1 MKLRDIQNIYHEALD
16 AMYGS
21 EEVGSFFF
29 ILIEHYFGI
38 SRIQLAVDHDLVAQ
52 DSEKLTN
59 ALSLLKQHVPLQ
71 YIIGETEFYGL
82 PFKVSQDV
90 LIPRTETEELVEW
103 ILNKVS
109 KEDTINI
116 LDIGTGSG
124 CIAISLAKHLINA
137 KIYALDVSAK
147 AIKIAKQNA
156 AMHGV
161 DVEFI
166 EADILMDNLSDY
178 RSLNGEF
185 DIIVSNPPYVR
196 EKEKQLMKP
205 NVLDNEPHLALF
217 VKDENPLLFYDAI
230 TRFASRN
237 LKSQGQLYF
246 EINEYLGRDMIVLL
260 NDNKFEHIELK
271 QDIFK
276 KDRMIKGIKG

>member
-16 AMYGS
+16 AMYGK
-21 EEVGSFFF
+21 EEVDSFFF

-90 LIPRTETEELVEW
+90 LIPRTETEELVAW

-109 KEDTINI
+109 TEDTINI

>member
-16 AMYGS
+16 AMYGK
-21 EEVGSFFF
+21 EEVDSFFF

-90 LIPRTETEELVEW
+90 LIPRTETEELVAW

>member
-16 AMYGS
+16 AMYS
-21 EEVGSFFF
+21 KEEVDSFFF

-90 LIPRTETEELVEW
+90 LIPRPETEELVAW

-109 KEDTINI
+109 TEDTISI